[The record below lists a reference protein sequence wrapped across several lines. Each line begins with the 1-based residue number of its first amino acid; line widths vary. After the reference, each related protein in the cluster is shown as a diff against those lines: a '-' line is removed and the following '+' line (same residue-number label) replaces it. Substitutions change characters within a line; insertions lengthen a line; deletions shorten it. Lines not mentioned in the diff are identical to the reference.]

1 MKIDYDLHRFEPNT
15 SLVGIHRYTHLTVN
29 RLLSIDSDHSTMQAR
44 HRICGNV
51 EQKPI
56 LTTLWLCTMATGKG
70 QGTQNWSHT
79 EAYDD
84 GP

>member
-1 MKIDYDLHRFEPNT
+1 MKIKKEAYPLMLKREK
-15 SLVGIHRYTHLTVN
+15 TVWLAEN
-29 RLLSIDSDHSTMQAR
+29 DVLKKFQTVEKF
-44 HRICGNV
+44 CGDV
-51 EQKPI
+51 EKKPI
-56 LTTLWLCTMATGKG
+56 LTTPWLCTMATGKG